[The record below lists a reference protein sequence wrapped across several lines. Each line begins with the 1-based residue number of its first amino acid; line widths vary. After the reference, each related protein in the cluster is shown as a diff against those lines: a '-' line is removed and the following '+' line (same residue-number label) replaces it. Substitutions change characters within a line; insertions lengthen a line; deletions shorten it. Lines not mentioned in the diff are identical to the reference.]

1 MQSDAPC
8 SLSIF
13 EPSLQRTMPPRKKP
27 SAKTAPSPTAAST
40 AAIFRD
46 GTPPQ
51 TQKTAVE
58 TPTQTANPAAS
69 TGEKSVEDEIAGQ
82 SAVFRAIYG
91 AQDFL
96 NDELDFAK
104 FVQLVMLA
112 FICHAFYL
120 YNPEYVKENMYRIG
134 FNGLGVGM
142 AFIMSYRSRLKLHK
156 RDPVRFP
163 LPRLPEFNLIYA
175 VFIPTAIAALYKS
188 DALHLNLCFNYFVV
202 DYIHPVV
209 RLVSAIAYFVI
220 YREEKDTT
228 PTAAIAVIFVFHA
241 GIQYLLN
248 YFNKGSDRTSVDIP
262 EEVLQQDDT
271 KAMAQ
276 AKESSSPIGAGTHTS
291 LCQAEIQLFSV
302 LLSNVVHYTALNDQY
317 NLPLII
323 FQKLVISLV
332 STSALLYPLFVLYSN
347 TRNFLVGILSAAVSG
362 GLFVYLTN
370 YQLTYI
376 LPNSSAISWLW
387 LYITGSAERQ
397 AILSTWLAVLA
408 VVIPLVFVLAP
419 HISLN
424 LRRKIWHW
432 VILGLVTYPAYVDQ
446 PQFTIIALLGS
457 AVVFVVLEIIRF
469 SRFTFVGQWLSQS
482 LLVFQDFKDL
492 KGPLNVSYIYLIA
505 GVSMPMVFD
514 YCIDQR
520 VSIKSFLGVISLGL
534 GDSSASII
542 GKRFGSVKWRGGPK
556 SVQGTVAFVLIT
568 FGGLYLVDQYILD
581 GRVAD
586 WEPVFVSCLIGG
598 ILEGVSTLNDNL
610 VIPCV
615 MMIALDALQTK
626 K

>member
-1 MQSDAPC
+1 
-8 SLSIF
+8 
-13 EPSLQRTMPPRKKP
+13 MPPRKKP
-27 SAKTAPSPTAAST
+27 SPKTAQSPTAAST
-40 AAIFRD
+40 AAIFRE
-46 GTPPQ
+46 GNPPE
-51 TQKTAVE
+51 TSTTAVE
-58 TPTQTANPAAS
+58 LSTLMANLTANPAAL
-69 TGEKSVEDEIAGQ
+69 TGEKDLEDDIAGQ
-82 SAVFRAIYG
+82 SVVFRVIYG

-120 YNPEYVKENMYRIG
+120 YNTEYVKENMYKIG
-134 FNGLGVGM
+134 FNAIGVGM
-142 AFIMSYRSRLKLHK
+142 AFIFSYRSRLRLHK
-156 RDPVRFP
+156 KNPARFP
-163 LPRLPEFNLIYA
+163 LPQLPGFNLIYA

-202 DYIHPVV
+202 DYVHPVI
-209 RLVSAIAYFVI
+209 RLGSAIAYFVI
-220 YREEKDTT
+220 YRDEEDNT
-228 PTAAIAVIFVFHA
+228 PTQAIAIIFVFHA
-241 GIQYLLN
+241 CIQYLLN

-276 AKESSSPIGAGTHTS
+276 AKESSSPIGAGTNTS

-302 LLSNVVHYTALNDQY
+302 LLSNVVHYTALNNQY
-317 NLPLII
+317 NLPVII

-332 STSALLYPLFVLYSN
+332 STSALVYPLFLLYSS
-347 TRNFLVGILSAAVSG
+347 TRNFVVGILSAVVSG
-362 GLFVYLTN
+362 ALFVFLTN
-370 YQLTYI
+370 YQLSSI
-376 LPNSSAISWLW
+376 LPNNNAISWLW
-387 LYITGSAERQ
+387 LYIIDSAERKS
-397 AILSTWLAVLA
+397 ILSTWLAVLA
-408 VVIPLVFVLAP
+408 VVIPLVFFLAP
-419 HISLN
+419 HIGLN
-424 LRRKIWHW
+424 LRRKVWHW

-446 PQFTIIALLGS
+446 PQFTLIALLGS
-457 AVVFVVLEIIRF
+457 AVVFVILEIIRF
-469 SRFTFVGQWLSQS
+469 TRFTFVGQWLSKS

-505 GVSMPMVFD
+505 GVSLPMVFD
-514 YCIDQR
+514 YCIDKR

-542 GKRFGSVKWRGGPK
+542 GKRFGSVKWKGGPK
-556 SVQGTVAFVLIT
+556 SIQGTVAFVLIT
-568 FGGLYLVDQYILD
+568 FGGLFLVDQYLLN
-581 GRVAD
+581 GQVAD
-586 WEPVFVSCLIGG
+586 WEPVFVCCLIGG

-615 MMIALDALQTK
+615 MMISLDALHTK